1 MLKKDLVS
9 LLREQLKK
17 SPNHLKK
24 SYELKLGHE
33 IVMSLKGD
41 DLDLWV
47 EKDGH
52 IEDVLADASGQF
64 EKSVSSSKENIEKIH
79 VYTTTSDNNKSVDY
93 LEKLNEISLLINN
106 VHAVSND
113 LLDEYIIT
121 LPNNVLSHE
130 EQRKQEL
137 LKINKKIYN
146 TFVPYMLYM
155 SILLQNSN

>member
-1 MLKKDLVS
+1 MIMNSNDPMMTRVNLPESDIYTNLIT
-9 LLREQLKK
+9 
-17 SPNHLKK
+17 
-24 SYELKLGHE
+24 KLSE
-33 IVMSLKGD
+33 I
-41 DLDLWV
+41 
-47 EKDGH
+47 
-52 IEDVLADASGQF
+52 
-64 EKSVSSSKENIEKIH
+64 KENIEKIH

-93 LEKLNEISLLINN
+93 LEKLNEISTLINTI
-106 VHAVSND
+106 HAVSND

-121 LPNNVLSHE
+121 LPNNILSHE

>member
-1 MLKKDLVS
+1 MIMNSNDPMMTGTS
-9 LLREQLKK
+9 LPESDIYTNLIT
-17 SPNHLKK
+17 
-24 SYELKLGHE
+24 KLSE
-33 IVMSLKGD
+33 I
-41 DLDLWV
+41 
-47 EKDGH
+47 
-52 IEDVLADASGQF
+52 
-64 EKSVSSSKENIEKIH
+64 KENIEKIH

-130 EQRKQEL
+130 EQRKREL

>member
-1 MLKKDLVS
+1 MNSNDPIIGRMNLPESDIYT
-9 LLREQLKK
+9 
-17 SPNHLKK
+17 NIIT
-24 SYELKLGHE
+24 KLTE
-33 IVMSLKGD
+33 I
-41 DLDLWV
+41 
-47 EKDGH
+47 
-52 IEDVLADASGQF
+52 
-64 EKSVSSSKENIEKIH
+64 KENIEKIH
-79 VYTTTSDNNKSVDY
+79 VYTNTGDNNKSVDY

-106 VHAVSND
+106 MHAVSND

-130 EQRKQEL
+130 EQQKRDL

>member
-1 MLKKDLVS
+1 MIMNSNDPMITGVNLPESNIYTNLIT
-9 LLREQLKK
+9 
-17 SPNHLKK
+17 
-24 SYELKLGHE
+24 KLSE
-33 IVMSLKGD
+33 I
-41 DLDLWV
+41 
-47 EKDGH
+47 
-52 IEDVLADASGQF
+52 
-64 EKSVSSSKENIEKIH
+64 KENIGKIH

-93 LEKLNEISLLINN
+93 LEKLNEISTLINTI
-106 VHAVSND
+106 HAVSND

>member
-1 MLKKDLVS
+1 MIMNSNDPIIGRMNLPESDIYT
-9 LLREQLKK
+9 
-17 SPNHLKK
+17 NIIT
-24 SYELKLGHE
+24 KLTE
-33 IVMSLKGD
+33 I
-41 DLDLWV
+41 
-47 EKDGH
+47 
-52 IEDVLADASGQF
+52 
-64 EKSVSSSKENIEKIH
+64 KENIEKIH
-79 VYTTTSDNNKSVDY
+79 VYTTTGDNNKSVDY

-106 VHAVSND
+106 MHAVSND

-130 EQRKQEL
+130 EQQKRDL

>member
-1 MLKKDLVS
+1 MNSNDPIMS
-9 LLREQLKK
+9 
-17 SPNHLKK
+17 
-24 SYELKLGHE
+24 G
-33 IVMSLKGD
+33 MSLPESDIYTNLITK
-41 DLDLWV
+41 LT
-47 EKDGH
+47 E
-52 IEDVLADASGQF
+52 I
-64 EKSVSSSKENIEKIH
+64 KENIEKIH
-79 VYTTTSDNNKSVDY
+79 VYTATNDNNKSIDY

-106 VHAVSND
+106 IHAVSND

>member
-1 MLKKDLVS
+1 MIMNSNDPMMTRVNLPESDIYTNLIT
-9 LLREQLKK
+9 
-17 SPNHLKK
+17 
-24 SYELKLGHE
+24 KLSE
-33 IVMSLKGD
+33 I
-41 DLDLWV
+41 
-47 EKDGH
+47 
-52 IEDVLADASGQF
+52 
-64 EKSVSSSKENIEKIH
+64 KENIEKIH
-79 VYTTTSDNNKSVDY
+79 VYTTTNDNNKSVDY
-93 LEKLNEISLLINN
+93 LEKLNEISTLINTI
-106 VHAVSND
+106 HAVSND

>member
-1 MLKKDLVS
+1 MNSNDPIMTGVNLPESNIYTNLIT
-9 LLREQLKK
+9 
-17 SPNHLKK
+17 
-24 SYELKLGHE
+24 KLSE
-33 IVMSLKGD
+33 I
-41 DLDLWV
+41 
-47 EKDGH
+47 
-52 IEDVLADASGQF
+52 
-64 EKSVSSSKENIEKIH
+64 KENIEKIH

-93 LEKLNEISLLINN
+93 LEKLNEISTLINTM
-106 VHAVSND
+106 HAVSTD